1 MIQCE
6 RSGPLYRVYSG
17 PVTFSSGG
25 TRVSG

>member
-6 RSGPLYRVYSG
+6 QSGLLYRVYSG
-17 PVTFSSGG
+17 PVTFSPGG